1 MATSSLSVKS
11 TTTAGK
17 SVQKAVTNINP
28 QASAE
33 NLSTFAQ
40 MINSLTNHTYVG
52 ADLIDKTN
60 VDTETRPGGGS
71 GKIEGVITLTQT
83 AALGEYD
90 ISYNGDGTV
99 QCLRGSILG
108 NKYNATDEYDVVY
121 ALATDNYTAAVCF
134 FESENVSPA
143 PAG

>member
-17 SVQKAVTNINP
+17 SVQKSVTNINP

-40 MINSLTNHTYVG
+40 MVNSLTNHTYVG

-83 AALGEYD
+83 ATFGEYD
-90 ISYNGDGTV
+90 ISYNGDGTL
-99 QCLRGSILG
+99 QCINGSILD
-108 NKYNATDEYDVVY
+108 NKYTATDEDDVVY
-121 ALATDNYTAAVCF
+121 ALATDNYTAAIDIVRY
-134 FESENVSPA
+134 
-143 PAG
+143 